1 MSLLVFIGVIMS
13 PGVSNGL
20 LVNDDDF
27 DAVTDW
33 CTRMKTA
40 VNGDEARRRL
50 PLARARTWGHA

>member
-1 MSLLVFIGVIMS
+1 MS

-20 LVNDDDF
+20 LVIDDAF